1 MNTFEVI
8 PFSYPSVKNSK
19 RTLCLVSDSPPPH
32 TSCSLVC
39 FSPRGTLDSLDEKW
53 GFNDIFFCS
62 TKEHIFISLYYLI
75 MKLKA
80 HNFPSLTAIQ
90 TEGHHSGEGD
100 R

>member
-1 MNTFEVI
+1 MDTFEVI
-8 PFSYPSVKNSK
+8 PFSYPVL
-19 RTLCLVSDSPPPH
+19 RTVREHHASVSDSPPPQ
-32 TSCSLVC
+32 TSCS
-39 FSPRGTLDSLDEKW
+39 PGGTLDILDEKW

-62 TKEHIFISLYYLI
+62 TKEHIFISLDYLI

-90 TEGHHSGEGD
+90 TEGHHYGEGD